1 MQEKE
6 NLTHVLM
13 FIKFIKQVEER
24 DFIKQVEK
32 KDFIKQVE
40 KRDKIQGMKIIL

>member
-13 FIKFIKQVEER
+13 YIEFIKQVEER
-24 DFIKQVEK
+24 QLIKQVE
-32 KDFIKQVE
+32 E
-40 KRDKIQGMKIIL
+40 KR